1 MKKIDAT
8 KRFSL
13 CSFANARMSSTA
25 AVIASGA
32 AALVATGAAVYLN
45 KFYYSGWLI

>member
-13 CSFANARMSSTA
+13 CSFADARMSST